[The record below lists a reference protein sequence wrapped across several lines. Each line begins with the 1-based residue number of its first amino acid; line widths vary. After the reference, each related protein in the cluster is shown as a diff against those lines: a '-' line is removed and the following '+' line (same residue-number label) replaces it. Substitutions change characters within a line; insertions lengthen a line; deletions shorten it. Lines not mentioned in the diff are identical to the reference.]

1 MPRGDRTGP
10 NSAGP
15 MTGRGMGYCAGF
27 DAPGM
32 GRMARGRGGGYMI
45 RGRARRRN
53 YTWYPGY
60 RSYPNPYPAPPTR
73 DEEMEYLQG
82 DVEYLKR
89 ELEAAEARISELQK
103 ETSE

>member
-10 NSAGP
+10 HSAGP
-15 MTGRGMGYCAGF
+15 MSGRGLGYCAGF
-27 DAPGM
+27 DAPGYVHPAPGM
-32 GRMARGRGGGYMI
+32 GRMARGRGGGGYMM

-53 YTWYPGY
+53 YYPY
-60 RSYPNPYPAPPTR
+60 PYPAPPTP

-89 ELEAAEARISELQK
+89 ELQAAEDRISELQK
-103 ETSE
+103 ETVE